1 MDSPKERVRA
11 NIYKSL
17 LEQEKRRNKKIS
29 VVSVSLFVVGIFT
42 GVSYTTIK
50 TVVSSP
56 KNLVAFENK
65 NGIKKEAEFAIDDLF
80 QNNEIK
86 VNRRDFDT
94 EKLFVSD
101 LQI

>member
-11 NIYKSL
+11 NIYKAL
-17 LEQEKRRNKKIS
+17 LEQEKKRNKKIS

-42 GVSYTTIK
+42 GVSYSSVK
-50 TVVSSP
+50 TGISSS

-65 NGIKKEAEFAIDDLF
+65 GGMKKEVEFAIDDLF

-86 VNRRDFDT
+86 INKKDFDT

-101 LQI
+101 LHI